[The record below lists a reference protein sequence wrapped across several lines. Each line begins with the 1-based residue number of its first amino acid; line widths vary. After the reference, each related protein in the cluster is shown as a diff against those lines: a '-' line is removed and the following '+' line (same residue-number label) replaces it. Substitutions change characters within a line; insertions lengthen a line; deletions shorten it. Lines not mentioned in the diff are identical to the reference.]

1 MRGNVRDLAAV
12 NEAREAVLGKE
23 RALDRVGAKALELL
37 RRSVVAAGAVEEDNP
52 DEPLLT
58 EARAIV
64 AEADALNPAA

>member
-1 MRGNVRDLAAV
+1 
-12 NEAREAVLGKE
+12 
-23 RALDRVGAKALELL
+23 
-37 RRSVVAAGAVEEDNP
+37 VVAAGAVEEDNP